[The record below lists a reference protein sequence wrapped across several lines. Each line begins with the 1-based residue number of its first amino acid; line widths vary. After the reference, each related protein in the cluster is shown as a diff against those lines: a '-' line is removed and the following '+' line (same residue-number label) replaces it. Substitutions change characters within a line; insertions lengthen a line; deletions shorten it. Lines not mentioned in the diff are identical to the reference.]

1 MTSPPIAYA
10 ARLAYQNKRA
20 QEEHWDLTSEQHC
33 FARAMTADM
42 LGLLRTVAAHGG
54 IKISKQGGM
63 VGTLVAHD
71 FVTLDPNSA
80 RSARAAI
87 TIDGLRALAMRA
99 TTLSAAGVA
108 LKKR

>member
-54 IKISKQGGM
+54 IKISKQGGNGRHSRRARLRYARPKQRS
-63 VGTLVAHD
+63 VRASGNHD
-71 FVTLDPNSA
+71 
-80 RSARAAI
+80 
-87 TIDGLRALAMRA
+87 
-99 TTLSAAGVA
+99 
-108 LKKR
+108 

>member
-1 MTSPPIAYA
+1 
-10 ARLAYQNKRA
+10 
-20 QEEHWDLTSEQHC
+20 
-33 FARAMTADM
+33 MTADM
-42 LGLLRTVAAHGG
+42 LGLLRTVAARGG

-63 VGTLVAHD
+63 VGTLIAHG
-71 FVTLDPNSA
+71 FVTLDTNSG

-87 TIDGLRALAMRA
+87 TINGLRALAMRA